1 MRKLGLRYFKEMVL
15 MVKMEEIISYWVIL
29 GVKLGKMDR
38 ELRKVFRN
46 LKLV

>member
-1 MRKLGLRYFKEMVL
+1 MRKLDLRNFKEMI
-15 MVKMEEIISYWVIL
+15 KMEERINYWVIL

-38 ELRKVFRN
+38 ELRKVFLN